1 MDSWRYRE
9 EGGLPPRH
17 RGKEGKSFPLESG
30 LAAGT
35 ELESSGTYAGRLSLA
50 SLLAVLEDGAHIHIA
65 GIDDDGIMCG
75 VSFID

>member
-1 MDSWRYRE
+1 MHCRE
-9 EGGLPPRH
+9 DRGLPPRH
-17 RGKEGKSFPLESG
+17 RGKEGQSFPLESG

-65 GIDDDGIMCG
+65 GIFVEGSM
-75 VSFID
+75 SSHE